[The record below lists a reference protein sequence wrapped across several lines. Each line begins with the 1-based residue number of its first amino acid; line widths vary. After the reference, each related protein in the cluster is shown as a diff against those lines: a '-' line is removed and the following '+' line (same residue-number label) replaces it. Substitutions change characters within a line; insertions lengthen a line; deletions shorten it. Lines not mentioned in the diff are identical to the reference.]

1 MSANDHSTSAPCYST
16 AEGVRLRDAEAG
28 GWRRWGPFLSERA
41 WGTVREDYSADGSAW
56 DYFPHDHARSR
67 TYRWSEDGIAGFSDE
82 NQRWCLALALWNGH
96 DPILKE
102 RMFGLTN
109 DQGNHGEDVKEL
121 WYYVDGTPTH
131 SYMRTLYKY
140 PQGPYPYQDLIAEN
154 ARRKATDST
163 AFEYELFDTGI
174 FADNRYF
181 DVTTEYAKHG
191 PEDLLMRVT
200 VANRG
205 PEAADIHVLPHLW
218 ARNIWSWEAG
228 HPKPSLTL
236 QDDGS
241 VLAERPHDRDR
252 RFSALGDVEWLFCD
266 NETNVGRL
274 YGSEAVGF
282 FKDGINDRVVAGD
295 HGAVNPAHQGTK
307 CAAWV
312 RLRVEAGAETVLR
325 LRFSPA
331 EAAIL
336 DEAAYEALFATR
348 IREADAFYSAVQADI
363 ADPDARLVQR
373 QAFAGMLWSKQFYHF
388 DVRRWIKGDSAQP
401 APSRERRHGR
411 DSDWQHL
418 VNADIVSMP
427 DKWEYPWY
435 AAWDLAFHCSVFALI
450 DPEFAKSQL
459 VLLTREWY
467 MAPNGQLPA
476 YEWNFSDVNP
486 PVHGLAAWRV
496 YQMDRAM
503 TGKADRE
510 FLVRIFHKLMI
521 NFTWWVNRKD
531 VDGRNIFQG
540 GFLGLDNIGVFDRS
554 KPLPTGGYISQADG
568 TAWMAAYTL
577 NLMQIALELAE
588 QDTAYEDIA
597 SKFFEHFLLIAAAMT
612 DMGDGKD
619 NDGEPVLGLWDEQ
632 DGFYYDILNLPDGS
646 RVPLRVRSLV
656 GLIPLSAVAVLDSD
670 VVKKFPAFASR
681 LEWMLK
687 NRPDLAQL
695 VSRWGEPGKDRRTL
709 LSLLR
714 RHRMQALMT
723 HMMDETEFLSE
734 YGVRS
739 VSKFHQAQP
748 FVYDWDGTRFQ
759 VDYEPAESTTT
770 LFGGNSNWRG
780 PIWMPI
786 NVVLIEALY
795 EFEKFY
801 EDADF
806 QIECP
811 KGSGTMLTLPEI
823 GAELARRLNAIFLRG
838 PDGRRPVL
846 GGNETFQTDPHFR
859 DLVPFHEYFH
869 GDNGAGLGA
878 SHQTGWSG
886 LAALLLQPRRRSGG
900 TLIPATSTKG
910 DAR

>member
-1 MSANDHSTSAPCYST
+1 MPITDQSHSAPCFAT
-16 AEGVRLRDAEAG
+16 AEGIRLRDAEAG
-28 GWRRWGPFLSERA
+28 GWRRWGPYLSERA
-41 WGTVREDYSADGSAW
+41 WGTVREDYSRDGSAW
-56 DYFPHDHARSR
+56 DYLPHDHARSR
-67 TYRWSEDGIAGFSDE
+67 AYRWSEDGIAGFSDE
-82 NQRWCLALALWNGH
+82 HQRWCLALALWNGR

-109 DQGNHGEDVKEL
+109 AEGNHGEDVKEL
-121 WYYVDGTPTH
+121 WYYLDGTPTH

-140 PQGPYPYQDLIAEN
+140 PQGPFPYNDLIEEN
-154 ARRKATDST
+154 ARRKRTDST
-163 AFEYELFDTGI
+163 AFEYEIFDTGI
-174 FADNRYF
+174 FGENRYF

-191 PEDLLMRVT
+191 PDDILMRVT

-205 PEAADIHVLPHLW
+205 PDDADLHVLPHLW
-218 ARNIWSWEAG
+218 ARNTWSWEEG
-228 HPKPSLTL
+228 HPHPSLAL
-236 QDDGS
+236 QGDGG
-241 VLAERPHDRDR
+241 VLALRNHDRDR
-252 RFSALGDVEWLFCD
+252 RFTALQDAEWLFCE
-266 NETNVGRL
+266 NETNTRRL
-274 YGSEAVGF
+274 GGTGAIGF

-295 HGAVNPAHQGTK
+295 HGAVDPAGRGTK
-307 CAAWV
+307 CAAWTQV
-312 RLRVEAGAETVLR
+312 RVPAGTETVLR
-325 LRFSPA
+325 FRFSPV
-331 EAAIL
+331 EAAAL
-336 DEAAYEALFATR
+336 DAEGFDALVALR
-348 IREADAFYSAVQADI
+348 LAEADAFYAAIQADI
-363 ADPDARLVQR
+363 QDPDARLVQR
-373 QAFAGMLWSKQFYHF
+373 QAFAGMLWSKQFYHL
-388 DVRRWIKGDSAQP
+388 DVRRWLAGDP
-401 APSRERRHGR
+401 AMPPPPKERRHGR
-411 DSDWQHL
+411 DSDWKHL

-435 AAWDLAFHCSVFALI
+435 AAWDLAFHCNVFALI
-450 DPEFAKSQL
+450 DPDFAKAQL
-459 VLLTREWY
+459 ILLTREWY
-467 MAPNGQLPA
+467 MHPNGQLPA
-476 YEWNFSDVNP
+476 YEWNFGDVNP

-510 FLVRIFHKLMI
+510 FLVRVFHKLMI

-531 VDGRNIFQG
+531 VDGRNVFQG

-554 KPLPTGGYISQADG
+554 KPLPTGGFISQADG

-588 QDTAYEDIA
+588 KDPAYEDIA
-597 SKFFEHFLLIAAAMT
+597 SKFFEHFLLIAEAMT
-612 DMGDGKD
+612 DMGDGRD
-619 NDGEPVLGLWDEQ
+619 DDGDPVAGLWDEQ
-632 DGFYYDILNLPDGS
+632 DGFYYDMLNLPDGS

-670 VVKKFPAFASR
+670 TVKKFPAFASR

-687 NRPDLAQL
+687 NRQDLARL
-695 VSRWGEPGKDRRTL
+695 VSRWGEPGKDRRLL

-723 HMMDETEFLSE
+723 RMMDETEFLSD
-734 YGVRS
+734 YGIRS
-739 VSKFHQAQP
+739 VSKFHHENP

-801 EDADF
+801 EDEDF

-811 KGSGTMLTLPEI
+811 RGSGRMLTLPEL
-823 GAELARRLNAIFLRG
+823 GAELTRRLNALFLRG

-859 DLVPFHEYFH
+859 DLVPFNEYFH

-886 LAALLLQPRRRSGG
+886 LAALLLQPRRRSAG
-900 TLIPATSTKG
+900 TLIPVTSAKG